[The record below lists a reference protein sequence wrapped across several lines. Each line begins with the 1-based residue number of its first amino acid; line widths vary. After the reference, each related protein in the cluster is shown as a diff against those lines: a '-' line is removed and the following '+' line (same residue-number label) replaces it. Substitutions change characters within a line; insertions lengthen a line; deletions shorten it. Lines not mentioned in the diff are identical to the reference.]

1 MQTPQSKKIALTEP
15 KTRMAKLFF
24 RYSAMNAGKSTAL
37 LQIAY
42 NYEEQGQRVLL
53 FTSAIDD
60 RSGVGCIASRLGL
73 QRQASVFDDKTDFLE
88 LLASETSLAC
98 VLIDESQFLSTGQVR
113 QLHQL
118 ANVHNL
124 PVICFGIRS
133 DFQGKAFPGSA
144 ELLTLAEDVEEIKTI
159 CACGRKATMNIRI
172 DDSGQRVHAGDQV
185 VIGGNNRYQQVC
197 ARCFYQGEA

>member
-42 NYEEQGQRVLL
+42 NYEEQGQRVLV

-73 QRQASVFDDKTDFLE
+73 QRQASVFEDTTDFLE

-185 VIGGNNRYQQVC
+185 VIGGNKRYQQVC
-197 ARCFYQGEA
+197 ARCFYQGET